1 MYKYTF
7 KQHGRPHRVLLVRS
21 RVRVSASRGSR
32 GQRSLTRRLVSQD
45 AEAKDVPSGDTLTQ
59 LTRFSWP
66 NRIEIRFPFRTSH
79 TLMV

>member
-1 MYKYTF
+1 MYVYASF
-7 KQHGRPHRVLLVRS
+7 QQQVRAPGPPQGMVLVRT
-21 RVRVSASRGSR
+21 RGR
-32 GQRSLTRRLVSQD
+32 RSHTRRLVSQD

-66 NRIEIRFPFRTSH
+66 NRTEIRFPFRTSH